1 MTGIL
6 PIKKYGT
13 QSALTDFYEFTM
25 LEPGP
30 LAQFVGFT
38 EEEVCNLCHEHNLD
52 FEKARRWYDGYRFD
66 KIEHVY
72 NPNSIIKAIFNGKFG
87 NYWTQTETYESLKI
101 YIDLNRDGLKDAI
114 IDMLGGKRCKIDTGT
129 FQNDMTSLES
139 RDDVFT
145 LLVHL
150 GYLAYDIESKEVF
163 IPNEEVREEFIR
175 AVKHGKRKELV
186 EIILQSDKLL
196 DATLK
201 MDAGGGIFYPL
212 SSAADPDTK

>member
-1 MTGIL
+1 MMYCLWISHLLFQLLITL
-6 PIKKYGT
+6 
-13 QSALTDFYEFTM
+13 
-25 LEPGP
+25 
-30 LAQFVGFT
+30 
-38 EEEVCNLCHEHNLD
+38 
-52 FEKARRWYDGYRFD
+52 
-66 KIEHVY
+66 
-72 NPNSIIKAIFNGKFG
+72 
-87 NYWTQTETYESLKI
+87 YESLKI

-201 MDAGGGIFYPL
+201 MDADSVAKDAGFHFTFKPL
-212 SSAADPDTK
+212 RP